1 MPGAQTTTFS
11 DNDESTNRAPV
22 ARPNSIVLAF
32 TFNPG
37 KIGATAVPAS
47 FCDRF
52 AQQQT
57 NEASRPPLHGFSGT
71 RVVGATEVVHRPAR
85 ARLPD
90 AEQTRA
96 KPMKPELRIR
106 IFGSGPSTLQGSI
119 VERQIACPCL

>member
-11 DNDESTNRAPV
+11 DNDESTNRAPA

-37 KIGATAVPAS
+37 KIGAHCS
-47 FCDRF
+47 SCFICGRF
-52 AQQQT
+52 AQQET
-57 NEASRPPLHGFSGT
+57 NKASRPPLHGFSGT
-71 RVVGATEVVHRPAR
+71 RVVAATEEVVHRPAR

-96 KPMKPELRIR
+96 KPMKPEPHIR
-106 IFGSGPSTLQGSI
+106 IFGSGPTIQQGPI
-119 VERQIACPCL
+119 V

>member
-57 NEASRPPLHGFSGT
+57 NEALRPPLHGFSGT
-71 RVVGATEVVHRPAR
+71 RVVAATEEVVHRPAR

-90 AEQTRA
+90 AEQTPA
-96 KPMKPELRIR
+96 KPMKPEPHIR
-106 IFGSGPSTLQGSI
+106 IFGSGPTIQQGPI
-119 VERQIACPCL
+119 V